1 MMSSRLLS
9 CAHITDPYRMVRV
22 TNHNYDYYYMPGK
35 RKHTRASQP
44 EPERPHTHARDGFQ

>member
-1 MMSSRLLS
+1 MSSRLLS